1 VKQFFMLVV
10 TAMMIPFALGQSATF
25 TNNVLTVP
33 GVGVVDGD
41 TSSFYAD
48 VELSYEGDG
57 MFRITEAQDRSL
69 VAIEEISVSI
79 LESFPVQVSVNVD
92 GYKSVPCV
100 ELLEPAVTRDGNNFT
115 VILAESQLGPAD
127 EQQTCIALLTHL
139 PPVSAWMSWVLAP
152 AHITSRSMTSLLTS
166 RWKQITC
173 HRLISS
179 S

>member
-1 VKQFFMLVV
+1 MKQFFMLVV

-25 TNNVLTVP
+25 TNNILTVP

-127 EQQTCIALLTHL
+127 EQQTCIAVTDPFTTSISLDVLGLGAGTYNVKVNDVITDFTLEADNL
-139 PPVSAWMSWVLAP
+139 PPAN
-152 AHITSRSMTSLLTS
+152 
-166 RWKQITC
+166 
-173 HRLISS
+173 
-179 S
+179 